1 MCGESR
7 AFRISARSFCCI
19 ERQAHEI
26 SSPQKVFPATN
37 SLLRAQQQ
45 WRIEAIHEV
54 VAVSEVVIEE
64 EVRLVLVEEVEVN

>member
-1 MCGESR
+1 MK
-7 AFRISARSFCCI
+7 F
-19 ERQAHEI
+19 HP
-26 SSPQKVFPATN
+26 PQKVFPATN

-64 EVRLVLVEEVEVN
+64 EVRLVSVEEVEVS